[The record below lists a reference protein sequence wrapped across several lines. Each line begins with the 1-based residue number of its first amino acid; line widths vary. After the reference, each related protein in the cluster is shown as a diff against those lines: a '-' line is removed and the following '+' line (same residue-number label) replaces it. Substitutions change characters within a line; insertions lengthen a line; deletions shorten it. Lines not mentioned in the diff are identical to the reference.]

1 MASATIKITTT
12 LYGKNS
18 TSSKKLGVM
27 KAGEKVEVS
36 SYNYGWFCKCTH
48 SKYGTGYALYFV
60 NGNVHVSGSGV
71 KAAIKANGG
80 KIGDS
85 STGYQTKKSSG
96 KEIAGKGIV
105 KSSAVTLRKSK
116 SKTSA
121 VVGVIQKDI
130 NVTMEHIEPTTG
142 WCYVTGYGKRPNS
155 NKNELISGWYQ
166 YKTSSK
172 TYIMATEL
180 TKTGGSSLTEVN
192 NQAIVKNNDGNDNDT
207 GGGDNPGG
215 STPETPEDG
224 TDPGGNTDQPI
235 PTGETAPTD
244 YSAFSDKF
252 STYTKSAAYVKSVR
266 GIYGMPYQFMN
277 IVDPKISDGDGEGL
291 YGRFYAE
298 RILSKMPL
306 LILSPGIPKYTPD
319 FNGSEEDTANV
330 LKAIADMGLE
340 GVSKIFDEIKAD
352 GDGCRFYTFVHAYD
366 EYFEY
371 LNPMCQQ
378 LAVYLGLDNK
388 KIPLRDGGTSNL
400 YTMLWQ
406 KYQNAYVYESG
417 HYSSVGFYVDAE
429 SQISESISNSTGE
442 SQFGQ
447 TVNQV
452 NDLSR
457 EIQFLM
463 GGSAGKDMET
473 LMGQNFDDAWQE
485 IESFASKYSQ
495 VIPTLLVNRL
505 KNTFDTIK
513 VGGQLVFPE
522 IWNDSDF
529 GRNYDI
535 SIKLRT
541 PDGDKFSWYMNIG
554 VPLMH
559 LLAFAL
565 PRRLG
570 YNGIQSPFLVRAYY
584 KSLFNVDMGIISNM
598 TISRGDKCKWTLDG
612 LPLEIDVNLTI
623 KDLYQS
629 LSIESVTNFCK
640 NTAQLDYIAN
650 LCGININKPDILRT
664 IILGYRDTQLKALT
678 YLTDNGFLGVHQAI
692 DNFTMAMYNS
702 FLR

>member
-1 MASATIKITTT
+1 
-12 LYGKNS
+12 
-18 TSSKKLGVM
+18 
-27 KAGEKVEVS
+27 
-36 SYNYGWFCKCTH
+36 
-48 SKYGTGYALYFV
+48 
-60 NGNVHVSGSGV
+60 
-71 KAAIKANGG
+71 
-80 KIGDS
+80 
-85 STGYQTKKSSG
+85 
-96 KEIAGKGIV
+96 
-105 KSSAVTLRKSK
+105 
-116 SKTSA
+116 
-121 VVGVIQKDI
+121 
-130 NVTMEHIEPTTG
+130 
-142 WCYVTGYGKRPNS
+142 
-155 NKNELISGWYQ
+155 
-166 YKTSSK
+166 
-172 TYIMATEL
+172 
-180 TKTGGSSLTEVN
+180 
-192 NQAIVKNNDGNDNDT
+192 
-207 GGGDNPGG
+207 
-215 STPETPEDG
+215 
-224 TDPGGNTDQPI
+224 
-235 PTGETAPTD
+235 
-244 YSAFSDKF
+244 
-252 STYTKSAAYVKSVR
+252 
-266 GIYGMPYQFMN
+266 
-277 IVDPKISDGDGEGL
+277 
-291 YGRFYAE
+291 
-298 RILSKMPL
+298 
-306 LILSPGIPKYTPD
+306 
-319 FNGSEEDTANV
+319 
-330 LKAIADMGLE
+330 
-340 GVSKIFDEIKAD
+340 
-352 GDGCRFYTFVHAYD
+352 
-366 EYFEY
+366 
-371 LNPMCQQ
+371 
-378 LAVYLGLDNK
+378 
-388 KIPLRDGGTSNL
+388 
-400 YTMLWQ
+400 
-406 KYQNAYVYESG
+406 
-417 HYSSVGFYVDAE
+417 
-429 SQISESISNSTGE
+429 
-442 SQFGQ
+442 
-447 TVNQV
+447 
-452 NDLSR
+452 
-457 EIQFLM
+457 M

-650 LCGININKPDILRT
+650 LCGININKPDILRS